1 MGNQS
6 SQVHSPDVSGIL
18 FSAFVRGSY
27 SRRRSSAHSFLLWS
41 ISGLAQKDKRREM
54 NHLISDDQLVKL
66 AQSVANMASHVKPSK
81 ETLVMIEELDK
92 KFDKLGHS
100 VDLHVQDFK
109 YFKDEMAN
117 KMDVHQRI
125 QDETLKELRSQID
138 SKAGKWVEGALR
150 WATYLIIGAV
160 VVALLELV
168 IKK

>member
-1 MGNQS
+1 
-6 SQVHSPDVSGIL
+6 
-18 FSAFVRGSY
+18 
-27 SRRRSSAHSFLLWS
+27 
-41 ISGLAQKDKRREM
+41 M
-54 NHLISDDQLVKL
+54 NHVINDDQLVLL
-66 AQSVANMASHVKPSK
+66 AQSVADKVSHIKPSQ
-81 ETLVMIEELDK
+81 ETIKMFDELDK

>member
-1 MGNQS
+1 
-6 SQVHSPDVSGIL
+6 
-18 FSAFVRGSY
+18 
-27 SRRRSSAHSFLLWS
+27 
-41 ISGLAQKDKRREM
+41 M
-54 NHLISDDQLVKL
+54 NHILNDDQLVSL
-66 AQSVANMASHVKPSK
+66 AQTVADKVSHLKPSQ
-81 ETLVMIEELDK
+81 ETKKMFDELDK

-138 SKAGKWVEGALR
+138 NKAGKWVEGALR

-160 VVALLELV
+160 IIALLEIV

>member
-1 MGNQS
+1 
-6 SQVHSPDVSGIL
+6 
-18 FSAFVRGSY
+18 
-27 SRRRSSAHSFLLWS
+27 
-41 ISGLAQKDKRREM
+41 M
-54 NHLISDDQLVKL
+54 NHVINDDQLVLL
-66 AQSVANMASHVKPSK
+66 AQSVANQVSHIKPSQ
-81 ETLVMIEELDK
+81 ETKKMFDELDK

-109 YFKDEMAN
+109 YFKEEVTKAFDEHN
-117 KMDVHQRI
+117 RLQRESN
-125 QDETLKELRSQID
+125 QEMRERID

>member
-1 MGNQS
+1 MEKIEFS
-6 SQVHSPDVSGIL
+6 DEQVIL
-18 FSAFVRGSY
+18 FANTV
-27 SRRRSSAHSFLLWS
+27 
-41 ISGLAQKDKRREM
+41 
-54 NHLISDDQLVKL
+54 SDRVQ
-66 AQSVANMASHVKPSK
+66 HIKPSQDTK
-81 ETLVMIEELDK
+81 KMFDELDK

>member
-1 MGNQS
+1 
-6 SQVHSPDVSGIL
+6 
-18 FSAFVRGSY
+18 
-27 SRRRSSAHSFLLWS
+27 
-41 ISGLAQKDKRREM
+41 M
-54 NHLISDDQLVKL
+54 NHVISDDQIVLLV
-66 AQSVANMASHVKPSK
+66 QSVANQASHLKPSQDTK
-81 ETLVMIEELDK
+81 KMFDELDK

>member
-1 MGNQS
+1 MEKIEFSDEQVILFANTVSDRVQPVKS
-6 SQVHSPDVSGIL
+6 SQDTKKM
-18 FSAFVRGSY
+18 F
-27 SRRRSSAHSFLLWS
+27 
-41 ISGLAQKDKRREM
+41 D
-54 NHLISDDQLVKL
+54 
-66 AQSVANMASHVKPSK
+66 
-81 ETLVMIEELDK
+81 ELDK

-109 YFKDEMAN
+109 YFKEEMSN